1 MLEKVG
7 AYQTSRDG
15 EVDVAGEAVRRAR
28 AADGFEALL
37 DASRAAW
44 AKRWEVCDIEID
56 GDDEAQLAVRFNMYH
71 LIIAAPMDDERVN
84 IGAKTLSGFG
94 YRAHSFWDTE
104 IFMLPFFIY
113 TQPHIARN
121 LLNYRWHNLPG
132 AHKKARGNGF
142 RGAQF
147 PWESADTG
155 EEVCPPGCPDPT
167 RDS

>member
-1 MLEKVG
+1 MTARRTWPAKPYGGPGLPTG
-7 AYQTSRDG
+7 SRQ
-15 EVDVAGEAVRRAR
+15 
-28 AADGFEALL
+28 LL

-71 LIIAAPMDDERVN
+71 LIIAAPMEDERVN

-94 YRAHSFWDTE
+94 YRAHAFWDTE

-132 AHKKARGNGF
+132 AHKKALATAS
-142 RGAQF
+142 GA
-147 PWESADTG
+147 PSSLGSPPTRARRYAR
-155 EEVCPPGCPDPT
+155 PGCSDPT
-167 RDS
+167 RAS